1 MSALRIRL
9 VIGFF
14 LFLLPL
20 PTLYSPLPAFS
31 EPITIKDALGRSVT
45 LQTPP
50 KRIVSLAPSLTE
62 ILFALGLD
70 EEIAG
75 VTNACD
81 YPPRAREK
89 AVIGGAVDPDLE
101 RLLKIR
107 PDLILGIKGLHRAG
121 LEGEMDRLHLP
132 LFLTNPA
139 SMERI
144 LEDIETIGRLTGRL
158 PEADRLTAGMR
169 ERIDRIHQR
178 IEGRRR
184 PRVLYVLWNDPLM
197 SVTDS
202 SYIGEMIDLAG
213 GDNIARTEAGGYV
226 RIGMEEVL
234 ARDPEVVIFASE
246 MGEGPAAAERDR
258 WRRWDTLSAVKNNRM
273 VVMNSDLLHRPGPRV
288 VDALEALAEV
298 LHPGDGDGQTAM
310 GSK

>member
-1 MSALRIRL
+1 MSALRVLRN
-9 VIGFF
+9 VFF
-14 LFLLPL
+14 LLLL
-20 PTLYSPLPAFS
+20 TTHYSLLTAS
-31 EPITIKDALGRSVT
+31 AAPITLTDALGRSVT
-45 LQTPP
+45 VTSQP
-50 KRIVSLAPSLTE
+50 KHIVSLAPSITE

-70 EEIAG
+70 DEIAG

-81 YPPRAREK
+81 YPARAK
-89 AVIGGAVDPDLE
+89 AKTVIGGAVDPDLE
-101 RLLKIR
+101 RLLKIQ

-132 LFLTNPA
+132 LFLTDPV
-139 SMERI
+139 SMKRI
-144 LEDIETIGRLTGRL
+144 LADIETIGRLTGRFQ
-158 PEADRLTAGMR
+158 EAKRLTAGMR
-169 ERIDRIHQR
+169 GRIDRIQRR
-178 IEGRRR
+178 IEGRKR
-184 PRVLYVLWNDPLM
+184 PRVLYVLWNEPLM

-202 SYIGEMIDLAG
+202 SYIGEMIELAG

-258 WRRWDTLSAVKNNRM
+258 WRRWKTLSAVKNNRM

-288 VDALEALAEV
+288 VEALEALAEV
-298 LHPGDGDGQTAM
+298 LHPEDGDGHTAM